1 MLEAFGEIDERYL
14 VSAMMCERR
23 PIKRWGL
30 RVAAMAACLCLV
42 CVVGGK
48 IWENMRPGDGD
59 IDSVQVR
66 YYYSLGQNFPVN
78 WGEAVFSDY
87 TDTRATVRV
96 KNTTETAQ
104 TFTIS
109 IATSYYITSPEI
121 EKNRR
126 VARLEYREDCIWDA
140 AARIQVYIDGIKVGY
155 NELIIPADGEEHEI
169 MIDFSQISDEELVF
183 IPHTL
188 IFEDT
193 YCPLG

>member
-30 RVAAMAACLCLV
+30 RVAAMAACVCLLCV
-42 CVVGGK
+42 AGGK
-48 IWENMRPGDGD
+48 LWENVRPDD
-59 IDSVQVR
+59 RDFDSVQVR
-66 YYYSLGQNFPVN
+66 YYYSLGHKLPVD
-78 WGEAVFSDY
+78 WGEAVFAGY
-87 TDTRATVRV
+87 TDTTASVRV

-104 TFTIS
+104 AFTIS
-109 IATSYYITSPEI
+109 IAASYYITSPEI

-140 AARIQVYIDGIKVGY
+140 AARIQVYIDGIEVGY
-155 NELIIPADGEEHEI
+155 DELIIPADGEEHEI
-169 MIDFSQISDEELVF
+169 MIDFSQISEEEPVF

-188 IFEDT
+188 IFEDI
-193 YCPLG
+193 YCFLG